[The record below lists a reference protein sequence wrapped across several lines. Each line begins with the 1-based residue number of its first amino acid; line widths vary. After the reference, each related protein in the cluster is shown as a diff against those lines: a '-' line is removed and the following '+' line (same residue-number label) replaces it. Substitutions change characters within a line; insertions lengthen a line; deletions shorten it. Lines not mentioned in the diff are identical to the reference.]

1 MEGEVKSMRS
11 LPSIVC
17 AVVVVAACGR
27 VPGGTANGDFKLY
40 EAVSDRSQIA
50 VIDSQSH
57 SIERWLPLG
66 TPSPDWKHLYSVAGS
81 SLTDTDPQTG
91 AVRFSLRL
99 PGSYQLPP
107 ATLSG
112 LPGGMSQDGRRLVL
126 ESFDRT
132 PNGQPTASHFL
143 VVSTS
148 LDTPPISV
156 DMTGFF
162 AFDTIS
168 NDGDRLYLIQYL
180 SATNY
185 TVRMY
190 HLSIQQLDPQVI
202 FDKTDPKD
210 SMTGE
215 RLSGIP
221 ARDGGYLYS
230 IYVRQN
236 DAPFI
241 HALTLDGSPIAF
253 CIDLPGSGYQ
263 ASSSSFNW
271 SLAMTADGS
280 RLYAANGATG
290 MVSEV
295 DVGSSLSVARSVKF
309 DSGKSVAGVLA
320 QDVSAKELGTGA
332 AVVSPDGKTLVTT
345 SSSGIAF
352 IDTGSLQASAHA
364 LTNWTVWSLALSP
377 DGKVL
382 YALGDSGKI
391 AEISMAGRQ
400 VAATF
405 DPGAGNPLTLMRVEA
420 AY

>member
-1 MEGEVKSMRS
+1 MRG
-11 LPSIVC
+11 LLSILC
-17 AVVVVAACGR
+17 AAVVVGACGR
-27 VPGGTANGDFKLY
+27 VPGGPTANGDFKLY

-66 TPSPDWKHLYSVAGS
+66 TPSPDWKHLYSVAGND
-81 SLTDTDPQTG
+81 LADIDPETG
-91 AVRFSLRL
+91 TANRSLRL
-99 PGSYQLPP
+99 PGPYQLPP
-107 ATLSG
+107 STLSG
-112 LPGGMSQDGRRLVL
+112 IPGGLSQNGQWIVL
-126 ESFDRT
+126 QSFDIAPGQQ
-132 PNGQPTASHFL
+132 PNASHF
-143 VVSTS
+143 VIANTSFHSTP
-148 LDTPPISV
+148 TEV
-156 DMTGFF
+156 DLNGFL

-180 SATNY
+180 SAGNY
-185 TVRMY
+185 RVRMY
-190 HLSIQQLDPQVI
+190 HVFGQQLDPQAI

-221 ARDGGYLYS
+221 APDGGYLYS
-230 IYVRQN
+230 VYVRQN
-236 DAPFI
+236 DVPFI
-241 HALTLDGSPIAF
+241 HALTLDGLPIAF

-263 ASSSSFNW
+263 ASSSGFSW
-271 SLAMTADGS
+271 ALAMTADGS

-290 MVSEV
+290 MVSEI
-295 DVGSSLSVARSVKF
+295 DLASSLSVVRSVKF

-352 IDTGSLQASAHA
+352 VDTSSLQASAHA

-382 YALGDSGKI
+382 YALSSSGKI
-391 AEISMAGRQ
+391 AEISTDTRQ

-405 DPGAGNPLTLMRVEA
+405 DPSAGSPLALMRVEA
-420 AY
+420 AG

>member
-1 MEGEVKSMRS
+1 MKS
-11 LPSIVC
+11 LLWIVC
-17 AVVVVAACGR
+17 AMVVVAACGR

-40 EAVSDRSQIA
+40 EAVSNRSQIA

-66 TPSPDWKHLYSVAGS
+66 TPSSDWKHLYSVAGS
-81 SLTDTDPQTG
+81 ELTDTEPQTG

-126 ESFDRT
+126 ESFDRN

-143 VVSTS
+143 VVTTS
-148 LDTPPISV
+148 LATPPIRV
-156 DMTGFF
+156 DMAGYF

-215 RLSGIP
+215 RLSGIS

-263 ASSSSFNW
+263 ASSSGFDW

-295 DVGSSLSVARSVKF
+295 DLGTSLSVARSVKF

-352 IDTGSLQASAHA
+352 IDTASLQASAHA

-377 DGKVL
+377 DGKVV

-391 AEISMAGRQ
+391 AEISMVSRQ

-405 DPGAGNPLTLMRVEA
+405 DPGAGIPLTLMRVEA
-420 AY
+420 LAY

>member
-1 MEGEVKSMRS
+1 MRS
-11 LPSIVC
+11 LVSIVC
-17 AVVVVAACGR
+17 AMVVVAACGR
-27 VPGGTANGDFKLY
+27 VPGDPTGNGDFKLY

-57 SIERWLPLG
+57 SVERWLPLG

-112 LPGGMSQDGRRLVL
+112 LPGGLSQDGRRLAL
-126 ESFDRT
+126 QSFDRA
-132 PNGQPTASHFL
+132 PERQPTASHFL

-148 LDTPPISV
+148 LTPAPVRV
-156 DMTGFF
+156 DITGFF
-162 AFDTIS
+162 NFDAIS

-180 SATNY
+180 SAISY
-185 TVRMY
+185 RVRMY
-190 HLSIQQLDPQVI
+190 RVSAQQLDPQVI

-221 ARDGGYLYS
+221 SRDGGFLYS

-236 DAPFI
+236 DGPFI

-263 ASSSSFNW
+263 ASSSGFDW
-271 SLAMTADGS
+271 SLAMSADGS

-295 DVGSSLSVARSVKF
+295 DLGSSLSVGRSVKF
-309 DSGKSVAGVLA
+309 DPGKTVAAVLA
-320 QDVSAKELGTGA
+320 RDLSAKELGAGA
-332 AVVSPDGKTLVTT
+332 TVVSLDGKTLVTT
-345 SSSGIAF
+345 SSTGIAF
-352 IDTGSLQASAHA
+352 VDARSLQAGSHA
-364 LTNWTVWSLALSP
+364 LTSWTVVGLALSP

-382 YALGDSGKI
+382 YALGDSGNV
-391 AEISMAGRQ
+391 AEISMATRQ
-400 VAATF
+400 VATTF
-405 DPGAGNPLTLMRVEA
+405 GSGAGHALALMRVEA
-420 AY
+420 A

>member
-1 MEGEVKSMRS
+1 M
-11 LPSIVC
+11 
-17 AVVVVAACGR
+17 VVVAACGR

-66 TPSPDWKHLYSVAGS
+66 TPSSDWKHLYSVAGS
-81 SLTDTDPQTG
+81 ELTDTEPQTG

-126 ESFDRT
+126 ESFDRN

-143 VVSTS
+143 VVTTS
-148 LDTPPISV
+148 LATPPIRV
-156 DMTGFF
+156 DMAGYF

-215 RLSGIP
+215 RLSGIS

-263 ASSSSFNW
+263 ASSSGFDW

-290 MVSEV
+290 MVSEI
-295 DVGSSLSVARSVKF
+295 DLGSSLSVARSVKF

-352 IDTGSLQASAHA
+352 IDTASLQASAHA

-377 DGKVL
+377 GGKVV

-391 AEISMAGRQ
+391 AEISMVSRQ

-405 DPGAGNPLTLMRVEA
+405 DPGAGIPLTLMRVEA
-420 AY
+420 LAY